1 MTLLNRATE
10 DQTGSEGIFVN
21 KSIREILM
29 FICLSDVMA
38 VLNNTAMECAGDVTL
53 GWVCATDVVVE
64 MQKVFLFLS
73 VGL

>member
-1 MTLLNRATE
+1 ML
-10 DQTGSEGIFVN
+10 IFI
-21 KSIREILM
+21 S
-29 FICLSDVMA
+29 LSDVMA